1 MSVGKRISIK
11 SKYPTSALKKSRE
24 RQKDISSNQK
34 QEKQK
39 QLLERIKNKKSN
51 GDESNKYKESVN
63 TEDLKY
69 KNLYRE
75 TKKELKV
82 VEKQLQSKN
91 EDMVKLK
98 ADVASRDQEI
108 ENLKKKLY
116 DLSEINN
123 EVKTDR
129 DLVKK
134 EKEDGEKQLHD
145 QIQNLQIKLEEVN
158 SILENR
164 EYLGRRFEN
173 IKKANKGFFKR
184 INKLKQQNAKKDAKI
199 RKLKKELDSLDLKLY
214 EQRKIIENYSDMKPD
229 FLLHTLIESMSIS
242 NFHEFSLTHDLHR
255 KLRRLERTQRVLK
268 KSSKQVGKNS
278 EIELYGY
285 LRKRSDKFMFVELN
299 GKEYGVESMPEYRV
313 EAYTNGIPATALLT
327 NENTVAITYFYRNFL
342 KEFKIEAEI
351 SQNTKDKEKEGKK
364 DKDQFEPIGDFRVLI
379 VSSRNG
385 VKYRDRLKLH
395 GLKADTVDGFEL
407 KARTL
412 ALMDKADVVIL
423 CVDSMAHVFSDYA
436 KQQNDPKYQYIYR
449 DNEEKVVS
457 RVIYAKHMLGL

>member
-1 MSVGKRISIK
+1 MSVGRRISIK

-199 RKLKKELDSLDLKLY
+199 RKLKKS
-214 EQRKIIENYSDMKPD
+214 
-229 FLLHTLIESMSIS
+229 
-242 NFHEFSLTHDLHR
+242 
-255 KLRRLERTQRVLK
+255 
-268 KSSKQVGKNS
+268 
-278 EIELYGY
+278 
-285 LRKRSDKFMFVELN
+285 
-299 GKEYGVESMPEYRV
+299 
-313 EAYTNGIPATALLT
+313 
-327 NENTVAITYFYRNFL
+327 
-342 KEFKIEAEI
+342 
-351 SQNTKDKEKEGKK
+351 
-364 DKDQFEPIGDFRVLI
+364 LI
-379 VSSRNG
+379 V
-385 VKYRDRLKLH
+385 
-395 GLKADTVDGFEL
+395 
-407 KARTL
+407 
-412 ALMDKADVVIL
+412 
-423 CVDSMAHVFSDYA
+423 
-436 KQQNDPKYQYIYR
+436 
-449 DNEEKVVS
+449 
-457 RVIYAKHMLGL
+457 